1 VDALRKDIGEGK
13 YQNWDEIHRVFG
25 LWQDAYALD
34 KARHAWAVL
43 ALLNGGPANSAETL
57 KQEMTA
63 AIDTRRWISDQ
74 IYQTRAKDFRDPFR
88 KATFRNDAEMEQ
100 VLGKP
105 EENSFVRL
113 APEES
118 KRFEE
123 MVGRVTER
131 L

>member
-1 VDALRKDIGEGK
+1 M
-13 YQNWDEIHRVFG
+13 
-25 LWQDAYALD
+25 D

-43 ALLNGGPANSAETL
+43 ALLNGGPVSGAELL
-57 KQEMTA
+57 KQELTS
-63 AIDTRRWISDQ
+63 AIDIRRWISGQ
-74 IYQTRAKDFRDPFR
+74 IYQTRAKDYRDPFR

-105 EENSFVRL
+105 EDNSFVRL

-123 MVGRVTER
+123 MVMRVTAQ
-131 L
+131 LM